1 MGPAPL
7 PSRPQLS
14 QPARPEV
21 VRSSHAHEPAVG
33 TPEQREFVCSVVG
46 LTVKLGL
53 VAVVGVSLTRVAMA
67 YQERME
73 RQREL
78 SAVLQIEAAKLSRAR
93 SRFDQLFMKGGEQ
106 RLVREQAQ
114 WIAPNRLRV
123 VWRELEPSP
132 AFPSVEQSGPLAS
145 SKTPTP

>member
-1 MGPAPL
+1 MA
-7 PSRPQLS
+7 
-14 QPARPEV
+14 A
-21 VRSSHAHEPAVG
+21 EPTG
-33 TPEQREFVCSVVG
+33 ITTEQRELLCSVIG

-53 VAVVGVSLTRVAMA
+53 VVVVGVSLCRVGLA

-78 SAVLQIEAAKLSRAR
+78 SAVLEIEAAKLSRAR
-93 SRFDQLFMKGGEQ
+93 ARFDQLFMKGGEQ

-123 VWRELEPSP
+123 VWREPEPP
-132 AFPSVEQSGPLAS
+132 TPFPSVEQTGPLAS
-145 SKTPTP
+145 SKATNP